1 MVTRDEL
8 VEQKE
13 KLIRDKQTV
22 ETRLESVRKE
32 ADSLVSTLSAL
43 EGAMQT
49 VEFFLN
55 KETTPTPAEIDDEEP
70 SKS

>member
-22 ETRLESVRKE
+22 ETRLDSIRKE
-32 ADSLVSTLSAL
+32 RDSLVSTLAAL

-49 VEFFLN
+49 VDFFLN
-55 KETTPTPAEIDDEEP
+55 KETTPTPDTENEEP
-70 SKS
+70 SE

>member
-22 ETRLESVRKE
+22 ETRLDSIKKE
-32 ADSLVSTLSAL
+32 RDSLVSTLAAL

-49 VEFFLN
+49 VDFFLN
-55 KETTPTPAEIDDEEP
+55 K
-70 SKS
+70 